1 MKSRA
6 RVLTATAM
14 TAASL
19 LMAGPALAMPSTIVR
34 DGGGAG
40 GGGTGGGSVAAA
52 PYQFVPLTL
61 RCDQTEDSGEDEAY
75 LTFSAKGRVWG
86 QDMNEG
92 DPDSTVSLD
101 QLSNLYFGGSAEVR
115 LYDEDTGFLDE
126 DDLLGSLTVTGD
138 MADGADRM
146 AHFDQDG
153 ASYWLSY
160 RIVKR

>member
-19 LMAGPALAMPSTIVR
+19 LMAGPALAMPPTFVR

-40 GGGTGGGSVAAA
+40 GGDTGGGSVAAA

-61 RCDQTEDSGEDEAY
+61 RCDQTEDSGDDETY
-75 LTFSAKGRVWG
+75 LTFSPKGIVWD

-92 DPDSTVSLD
+92 GRDSTVSLD
-101 QLSNLYFGGSAEVR
+101 RLSNLYFGGSAEVR
-115 LYDEDTGFLDE
+115 LYDEDNWWDE
-126 DDLLGSLTVTGD
+126 DDLLGTLTVTGD
-138 MADGADRM
+138 MADGVDRP

-153 ASYWLSY
+153 ASYWLWY
-160 RIVKR
+160 RVEKR